1 MGPRARNDEGKLEKK
16 TRELA
21 EQYKALITNSLNQLS
36 VHPHEFQTAL
46 TGVSNSIYPRRRTGR
61 EPSASMV
68 GVPGG
73 GTPGHTSGDGDKDT
87 QGRHRSSIWDS
98 ARVKAI
104 LKRPEG
110 TPVDLSGLTEEEIYA
125 LATEARG
132 MWSDH
137 PEITDSVQWVRDLR
151 EGLSKGFLGEE

>member
-1 MGPRARNDEGKLEKK
+1 
-16 TRELA
+16 
-21 EQYKALITNSLNQLS
+21 
-36 VHPHEFQTAL
+36 
-46 TGVSNSIYPRRRTGR
+46 
-61 EPSASMV
+61 V

-73 GTPGHTSGDGDKDT
+73 GTTDHTNGDGHKDT
-87 QGRHRSSIWDS
+87 QGTRRSSIWDS
-98 ARVKAI
+98 PRVKAI

-132 MWSDH
+132 MWSNH

-151 EGLSKGFLGEE
+151 EGLSKGFLEEE